1 MSLSLKRF
9 SLIGPT
15 LCASLISAVLL
26 CAPVNAASIPTQQ
39 TYASMIEELPAKERF
54 LFIKELYENKK
65 LAEIAHPEKF
75 LPDEDEPLR
84 EYVQAW
90 HLIDRARAQ
99 NFDEALENEILRF
112 ITEHDGLYIA
122 ERLRTDWLL
131 LKANEWNEK
140 RQWGY
145 FRQLRQ
151 ELVWNKNEP
160 AVVCWDIYHQLQLAR
175 KGTLRADKA
184 ESFFNV
190 LKNAQYRD
198 IGVCRRAANELIE
211 KAPTLAFPRI
221 AVLIQHNR
229 ISQARTI
236 VNDLIAQKR
245 LPTSAR
251 QALNQPSRWYRQHRN
266 RLAKQNKFVLQIA
279 AYRLAGSNFDA
290 AVRIADTLKGR
301 LNKQERSALWARLGY
316 LAALNHDT
324 KALDY
329 YAKGGSTVCSSRLT
343 ANSNDCLEWR
353 ARSALR
359 LERWDSLLSFIHA
372 MPATLAKKEAWTYWQ
387 GVAYAQ
393 KGQTDNAKKCW
404 EKLNNVRTFYGKLAA
419 EALGNPIVYPLNIEN
434 PIDDDLIDDFGKQPA
449 VVRARTFYE
458 HGLITEGNREW
469 QWAIRNRSDQQ
480 LLAAALWAEENL
492 YLQRSINTAIRLA
505 LRMPVE
511 HRLLY
516 PRPFDDEIEKY
527 SKKVQIDPNW
537 VYGLIRQESRFIAI
551 AQSSVGANGLM
562 QIMPATAKWI
572 AKELAI
578 EDFKPSSIYEINTNV
593 RFGTFYLR
601 TLLDRLDNNIVL
613 STAGY
618 NAGPNRAHRWR
629 STLTKPVEG
638 AIFIETIPF
647 NETRLYVQNVLA
659 NTVEYA
665 QAQSKKVNS
674 FKALLGTVTP
684 ETNAVVNDKI

>member
-1 MSLSLKRF
+1 MFLSLKRF
-9 SLIGPT
+9 SFLRLI
-15 LCASLISAVLL
+15 LCASFLSAVLF
-26 CAPVNAASIPTQQ
+26 CTPANAATAIAQQ
-39 TYASMIEELPAKERF
+39 SYATMIEELAANDRF

-65 LAEIAHPEKF
+65 LAEVDHPEKY

-90 HLIDRARAQ
+90 HLIDRARTQ
-99 NFDEALENEILRF
+99 NFDEKLENEILQF

-131 LKANEWNEK
+131 LKAQDWNDK

-160 AVVCWDIYHQLQLAR
+160 AVVCWDIYHQLQLTRRGA
-175 KGTLRADKA
+175 LRADKT

-190 LKNAQYRD
+190 LKSPPYRG
-198 IGVCRRAANELIE
+198 IGICRKASDELLD
-211 KAPTLAFPRI
+211 KAPTLAFPRLV
-221 AVLIQHNR
+221 VLIQHNQ
-229 ISQARTI
+229 ISLARNI

-290 AVRIADTLKGR
+290 AVRIAETLKGR
-301 LNKQERSALWARLGY
+301 LNKQERSALWARLGH
-316 LAALNHDT
+316 LAALNHDA

-329 YAKGGSTVCSSRLT
+329 YARGGNTVCSSRLT

-359 LERWDSLLSFIHA
+359 LQRWDSLLSFIHA
-372 MPATLAKKEAWTYWQ
+372 MPATLANKEAWTYWQ

-393 KGQTDNAKKCW
+393 KGRSENAKRCW
-404 EKLNNVRTFYGKLAA
+404 GRLTNVRTFYGKLAA
-419 EALGNPIVYPLNIEN
+419 EALGKPIVYPLDIEN
-434 PIDDDLIDDFGKQPA
+434 SLDDGVVDEFGKQPT
-449 VVRARTFYE
+449 VIRARAFYK
-458 HGLITEGNREW
+458 HGLIAEGNREW
-469 QWAIRNRSDQQ
+469 QWAIRNSSDQQ
-480 LLAAALWAEENL
+480 LLAATLWAEENR
-492 YLQRSINTAIRLA
+492 YLHRSINTAIRLA
-505 LRMPVE
+505 LQMPVE
-511 HRLLY
+511 HQLLY
-516 PRPFDDEIEKY
+516 PRPFEDEIVKY
-527 SKKVQIDPNW
+527 SEEAQIDPDW
-537 VYGLIRQESRFIAI
+537 VYGLIRQESRFIAA

-578 EDFKPSSIYEINTNV
+578 DNFKPNSIYEIDTNV

-629 STLTKPVEG
+629 STLTQPVEG

-659 NTVEYA
+659 NTMEYA
-665 QAQSKKVNS
+665 QAQSKTVNS

-684 ETNAVVNDKI
+684 ESATEVNDKI